1 MLAIVLFAFLFVI
14 PPTRVHA
21 YLDPGN
27 GSYIIQLVAGG
38 VLGIIVSVK
47 IFYKQI
53 AEFFKKIFH
62 HGQ

>member
-1 MLAIVLFAFLFVI
+1 MLAIVLFAFLFVAV
-14 PPTRVHA
+14 PHVHA